1 MERDLMENSNRD
13 EGHILDR
20 LHAIVLSRKGSDP
33 KSSYTAKLYAKGLK
47 KITQKLGEEAAETI
61 IAGLVEDKEAL
72 AGESADLLYHLMVL
86 WAARDL
92 DPQRVWEKLEKRTAA
107 SGLTEKAKRKK
118 A

>member
-1 MERDLMENSNRD
+1 MDNSNCSGD
-13 EGHILDR
+13 HILDR
-20 LHAIVLSRKGSDP
+20 LHDVVLSRKGADP

-61 IAGLVEDKEAL
+61 IAGLVEDKKAL

-92 DPQRVWEKLEKRTAA
+92 DPQSVWEKLEERTAT
-107 SGLTEKAKRKK
+107 SGLTEKASRKK